1 MQQTFKAIIKQREGI
16 NGSYIEIPFDV
27 NEVYGAKR
35 VKVVASFDGVIYRGS
50 IVRMDNRYILGIPIA
65 IRNEIGKSFGSEIE
79 VCLKEDLEERKID
92 IPEDFQDMLDKEP
105 KAQERYNSLS
115 FTAKKDFIRW
125 ITDAKK
131 QETRLNRME
140 KTISLLLEGK
150 KLR

>member
-1 MQQTFKAIIKQREGI
+1 MKHTFNAIIKQREGI

-27 NEVYGAKR
+27 NEVFGAKR

-79 VCLKEDLEERKID
+79 VCLEEDLEERKIE
-92 IPEDFQDMLDKEP
+92 IPDDFQKILEKKP
-105 KAQERYNSLS
+105 KAKEQYNSLS

-140 KTISLLLEGK
+140 KAITLLLEGK